1 MRLFVAL
8 DIDDA
13 IRERIARFI
22 DEARGFAPE
31 ARWVGPESL
40 HVTLKFIGERAE
52 KDLESIRKA
61 LKSIRGSAI
70 ELNIRDYGFFPGPK
84 APRLFWAGI
93 QAGSNLTSLAAAVDK
108 ELAALGVPN
117 EEHAFN
123 PHLTLAR
130 AGGSRSSKRS
140 HRSGSKGG
148 LQNLREKLASLR
160 VPEFGTMVAREFFL
174 YQSELSQGG
183 SKYTKLAA
191 ISLNGRLT

>member
-22 DEARGFAPE
+22 DEARGFAPR
-31 ARWVGPESL
+31 ARWVRPESL
-40 HVTLKFIGERAE
+40 HVTLKFIGERPE

-61 LKSIRGSAI
+61 LKSTRCGAI
-70 ELNIRDYGFFPGPK
+70 ELNIRDYGFVPGPK

-108 ELAALGVPN
+108 ELAALGMPN
-117 EEHAFN
+117 EEHAFS

-130 AGGSRSSKRS
+130 AGGSRSSKRPGQ
-140 HRSGSKGG
+140 SGSKDG
-148 LQNLREKLASLR
+148 LQTLREKLATLR
-160 VPEFGTMVAREFFL
+160 LPEFGTMVAREFFL

-183 SKYTKLAA
+183 SKYTKLAPFP
-191 ISLNGRLT
+191 LTGV